1 MKLRG
6 LRGLNER
13 TASFDAPM
21 NSAVGVCFFCPGEA
35 RPQTQEIVRFIDDH
49 RHDFGVEPICQH
61 LQIAPSTYHRHK
73 QLERQTDRRSQRVKR
88 DEQMMPE
95 ILRVWE
101 ESHSNYGARKVW
113 KQLRR
118 ESFDVARCTVERL
131 MQVLDIQGVRLGAK
145 CKTTTPD
152 DKAHCLVIREFR
164 AQRPNQLWV
173 ADITYI
179 ATWSGFVYVAFVID
193 VFSPRIVGWRAM
205 KNMRTDLILDA
216 FEQGCGREANPK
228 A

>member
-1 MKLRG
+1 
-6 LRGLNER
+6 
-13 TASFDAPM
+13 
-21 NSAVGVCFFCPGEA
+21 
-35 RPQTQEIVRFIDDH
+35 
-49 RHDFGVEPICQH
+49 
-61 LQIAPSTYHRHK
+61 
-73 QLERQTDRRSQRVKR
+73 
-88 DEQMMPE
+88 MMPE